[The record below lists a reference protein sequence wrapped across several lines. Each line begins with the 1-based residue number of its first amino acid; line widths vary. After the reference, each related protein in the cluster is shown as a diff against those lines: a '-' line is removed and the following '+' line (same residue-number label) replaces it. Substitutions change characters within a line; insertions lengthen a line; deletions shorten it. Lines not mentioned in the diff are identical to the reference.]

1 MIDEPGTTPPTW
13 RAAAIATLAGGTFL
27 GWRSARGG
35 AGGALVATSIG
46 VAIASSVRIA
56 LASRRPPIPPMPPGP
71 RPLDA
76 ASSPT
81 FSVVVAARDEANV
94 LPRLIADL
102 GDQDHRTD
110 AGRPLFELIVI
121 DDRSIDGTPQAALR
135 AAADADLGDVTHL
148 VRRSGAGLPDGKGAA
163 LTAAPPESCR
173 GDLVVVLDA
182 DARVGPGF
190 LAALAHYA
198 AAGAAAVSV
207 RRRVLHAERSHL
219 AGAQA
224 DEQTAD
230 GEIQRGRWALGG
242 CSEFRG
248 NGIVIRRDLLIDVGG
263 WRAEALTEDLD
274 LSSRVAAA
282 RGITV
287 AWAIDAEV
295 WEEPVTTWPALW
307 RQRVRWAE
315 GALRRTLEHGP
326 AVLRSRRLSTAAKVD
341 FAMYVGQLAAP
352 PVILG
357 AIAGA
362 AGTGASGAGRW
373 TRVGVLL
380 GGYAGVA
387 AGLGFDALR
396 WETRPDGRA
405 LPATERWLRA
415 GRLALFAGVWL
426 AAVPAAMWRLAM
438 RRGVVTYDKM
448 AHDGV
453 GEPRGVGH
461 AGAGA
466 DAGADA
472 GAATPSSGSAA
483 SAATIAS
490 RTAPAAHA

>member
-1 MIDEPGTTPPTW
+1 MPDEPGTTPTTW
-13 RAAAIATLAGGTFL
+13 RAAAIATLAGGAFL
-27 GWRSARGG
+27 GWRSSRGG
-35 AGGALVATSIG
+35 AVGALVAASIG
-46 VAIASSVRIA
+46 AAVVSSVRIA
-56 LASRRPPIPPMPPGP
+56 LASRRPPIPPGP
-71 RPLDA
+71 RPLDV

-94 LPRLIADL
+94 LPRLIADI
-102 GDQDHRTD
+102 GAQDHRTGE
-110 AGRPLFELIVI
+110 GRPLFELIVI
-121 DDRSIDGTPQAALR
+121 DDRSTDGTPQAALR
-135 AAADADLGDVTHL
+135 AAAAAGLGDVTRL
-148 VRRSGAGLPDGKGAA
+148 VRRAGAGLPDGKGAA

-173 GDLVVVLDA
+173 GDLIVVLDA

-190 LAALAHYA
+190 LAALARYA

-282 RGITV
+282 RGVTV

-295 WEEPVTTWPALW
+295 WEEPVTSWPALW

-315 GALRRTLEHGP
+315 GALRRALEHGP
-326 AVLRSRRLSTAAKVD
+326 AVLRSNRLSSAAKVD
-341 FAMYVGQLAAP
+341 FAMYVGQLAVP
-352 PVILG
+352 PIILG

-362 AGTGASGAGRW
+362 AATGRW

-405 LPATERWLRA
+405 LPGAERWLRA

-438 RRGVVTYDKM
+438 RQGAVTYDKM

-453 GEPRGVGH
+453 GEPTGVG
-461 AGAGA
+461 ALGSVDAEA
-466 DAGADA
+466 DAAP
-472 GAATPSSGSAA
+472 PSA
-483 SAATIAS
+483 SAVTLAS
-490 RTAPAAHA
+490 RIAPAARA

>member
-1 MIDEPGTTPPTW
+1 MTDEPGMTPATW
-13 RAAAIATLAGGTFL
+13 RAAALATLAGGAFL

-35 AGGALVATSIG
+35 AGGAVVAASIAAA
-46 VAIASSVRIA
+46 VASSGRIA
-56 LASRRPPIPPMPPGP
+56 LASRRPPIPPGP
-71 RPLDA
+71 SPLDA
-76 ASSPT
+76 AWSPT

-102 GDQDHRTD
+102 GAQDHRTEG
-110 AGRPLFELIVI
+110 GRPQFELIVI
-121 DDRSIDGTPQAALR
+121 DDRSLDGTPQAALR
-135 AAADADLGDVTHL
+135 AAAAAGLGDVTHL
-148 VRRSGAGLPDGKGAA
+148 VRRAGAGLPDGKGAA

-173 GDLVVVLDA
+173 GDIIVVLDA

-190 LAALAHYA
+190 LAALARYA

-207 RRRVLHAERSHL
+207 RRRVLHPERSHL

-263 WRAEALTEDLD
+263 WRAAALTEDLD

-282 RGITV
+282 RGVTV

-315 GALRRTLEHGP
+315 GALRRALEHGP
-326 AVLRSRRLSTAAKVD
+326 AVLRSTRLSTAAKVD
-341 FAMYVGQLAAP
+341 FATYVGQLAAP

-357 AIAGA
+357 AVVGA
-362 AGTGASGAGRW
+362 ARTGRW

-396 WETRPDGRA
+396 WESRPDGRA
-405 LPATERWLRA
+405 LPVAERLLRA
-415 GRLALFAGVWL
+415 GRLALFAAVWL

-438 RRGVVTYDKM
+438 RQGAVTYDKM

-453 GEPRGVGH
+453 GEPTGVG
-461 AGAGA
+461 AGTA
-466 DAGADA
+466 DAADA
-472 GAATPSSGSAA
+472 PDAPDAVDAVHAVDAGPPSSAAPSSAWPV
-483 SAATIAS
+483 IAP
-490 RTAPAAHA
+490 TAPA